1 MLDRCLIWD
10 CVSDYLILIVDQI
23 LAPAIYKNYMETMVD
38 YLEKKPSVQA
48 FVERKTQIG
57 LWYEGCINFHFS
69 PTFTLKSIHHV
80 NPMPIYFLHCKEM
93 IFFLFPRCWLL
104 QVLCFLQPIL
114 TAWWLRSE
122 EQTVKAYIL
131 RIISCKS

>member
-10 CVSDYLILIVDQI
+10 CVSDCLILIVDQI

-57 LWYEGCINFHFS
+57 L
-69 PTFTLKSIHHV
+69 
-80 NPMPIYFLHCKEM
+80 
-93 IFFLFPRCWLL
+93 
-104 QVLCFLQPIL
+104 
-114 TAWWLRSE
+114 
-122 EQTVKAYIL
+122 
-131 RIISCKS
+131 